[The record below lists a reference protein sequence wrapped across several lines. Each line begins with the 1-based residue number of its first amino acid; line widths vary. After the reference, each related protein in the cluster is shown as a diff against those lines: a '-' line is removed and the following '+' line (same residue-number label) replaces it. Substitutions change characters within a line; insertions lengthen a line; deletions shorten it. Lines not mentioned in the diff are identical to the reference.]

1 MKRFSFQLDRVLDW
15 KTVVAQQ
22 EQLTLDT
29 LHREREG
36 MTASLLAL
44 NNRIEDLSKDAHT
57 AESGHELAYSA
68 QARLALLRDRGRK
81 EREHAACETR
91 IVFQQGKLRTAET
104 ERRLVDKL
112 KERSFTDWSAGVDR
126 ELEEVS
132 SDLFLSGW
140 NRR

>member
-22 EQLTLDT
+22 EQLTLDS

-44 NNRIEDLSKDAHT
+44 TNRIEDLSKDAHA

-68 QARLALLRDRGRK
+68 QARLALLRDK
-81 EREHAACETR
+81 QKQEQAHAACETR
-91 IVFQQGKLRTAET
+91 IMFQQGKLRTAET

-112 KERSFTDWSAGVDR
+112 KERSFTDWSADVDR